1 MPWLALGA
9 RDPAGFHPLPN
20 LARGLKPMRREH
32 PGASRG
38 VLSPS
43 QTCAVLRTLRLTFQ
57 PLPLTELQPPALR
70 VCGAG
75 THGCRRD
82 AHLVSQQHVGGAMK
96 HALAAHRGDGEHEAA
111 RRGTER
117 PLRPPEEVLWAEMV
131 RRPLLASSC
140 SLFS

>member
-43 QTCAVLRTLRLTFQ
+43 QTCAVLRTLRLT
-57 PLPLTELQPPALR
+57 PPQLSTTITATLVH
-70 VCGAG
+70 VCVRA
-75 THGCRRD
+75 R
-82 AHLVSQQHVGGAMK
+82 
-96 HALAAHRGDGEHEAA
+96 A
-111 RRGTER
+111 RRPGD
-117 PLRPPEEVLWAEMV
+117 AAN
-131 RRPLLASSC
+131 ASAAPATSA
-140 SLFS
+140 LP